1 MLIYDTQF
9 INNYYKTLEDEQLAQ
24 SLQSLLNTILVTI
37 NNDLSLNNF
46 DQETDNKLKK
56 KSKFKKYDNYN
67 SSKDFNNVNKFNKF
81 SILQT
86 PSVRKVPIDKTK
98 INIAKSNI
106 KALLNK
112 LAPSNYNKLENEFLV
127 IYSELLESSIQEN
140 MDELSYVDKSSMDKS
155 SMDKSSMDKSS
166 VDKSSM
172 DKSSM
177 DKSSMDKYIV
187 DYICYNNITYSS
199 IYVGVFF
206 SLLNIYYTKNYTLE
220 NIFLYNLLK
229 EKYEDFLNFEKYIT
243 NTTNKQD
250 DEFTINKNNDKY
262 KCFII
267 FIINIYKKT
276 FIHELENVDK
286 NNYIHNL
293 FINTSSI
300 EEFILLLN
308 NFFITNLKIENNSA
322 YCENILEFLITIYN
336 ELFKEIRIIKK
347 IDANLKIY
355 ETINSL
361 LVNKT
366 NYICFTNKIK
376 FKLMDVQDK
385 YKKYILL

>member
-9 INNYYKTLEDEQLAQ
+9 INNYYKTLEHENLEQ
-24 SLQSLLNTILVTI
+24 SLQSLLNTILVTL

-86 PSVRKVPIDKTK
+86 TNVRKVPLDKTK

-127 IYSELLESSIQEN
+127 IYNELLESSIQEN
-140 MDELSYVDKSSMDKS
+140 IDELDSMDKSSMDKS

-166 VDKSSM
+166 
-172 DKSSM
+172 
-177 DKSSMDKYIV
+177 MDKYII
-187 DYICYNNITYSS
+187 DYMCYNNITYSS
-199 IYVGVFF
+199 IYVSVFF
-206 SLLNIYYTKNYTLE
+206 SLLNIYYIKNYTLE

-243 NTTNKQD
+243 NTNSKQE

-262 KCFII
+262 KCFIV

-276 FIHELENVDK
+276 LIYELENTANLEK
-286 NNYIHNL
+286 NNYIYNL
-293 FINTSSI
+293 FINTPII
-300 EEFILLLN
+300 EEFILLLH

-336 ELFKEIRIIKK
+336 ELFKEIRVIKK

-355 ETINSL
+355 QVVDSL
-361 LVNKT
+361 LVNRT

-385 YKKYILL
+385 YKKYILV

>member
-9 INNYYKTLEDEQLAQ
+9 INNYYKTLEHENLEQ
-24 SLQSLLNTILVTI
+24 SLQSLLNTILVTL

-86 PSVRKVPIDKTK
+86 TNVRKVPLDKTK

-127 IYSELLESSIQEN
+127 IYNELLESSIQEN
-140 MDELSYVDKSSMDKS
+140 IDELD
-155 SMDKSSMDKSS
+155 
-166 VDKSSM
+166 
-172 DKSSM
+172 SM
-177 DKSSMDKYIV
+177 DKSSMDKYII
-187 DYICYNNITYSS
+187 DYMCYNNITYSS
-199 IYVGVFF
+199 IYVSVFF
-206 SLLNIYYTKNYTLE
+206 SLLNIYYIKNYTLE

-243 NTTNKQD
+243 NTNSKQE

-262 KCFII
+262 KCFIV

-276 FIHELENVDK
+276 LIYELENTANLEK
-286 NNYIHNL
+286 NNYIYNL
-293 FINTSSI
+293 FINTPII
-300 EEFILLLN
+300 EEFILLLH

-336 ELFKEIRIIKK
+336 ELFKEIRVIKK

-355 ETINSL
+355 QVVDSL
-361 LVNKT
+361 LVNRT

-385 YKKYILL
+385 YKKYILV

>member
-1 MLIYDTQF
+1 MLIYTTQF
-9 INNYYKTLEDEQLAQ
+9 INNYYKTLENINLEDT
-24 SLQSLLNTILVTI
+24 LQSLLNTILITV

-67 SSKDFNNVNKFNKF
+67 SSKDFNNVNKFNKLN
-81 SILQT
+81 ILQT
-86 PSVRKVPIDKTK
+86 TSVRKVPVDKTK

-127 IYSELLESSIQEN
+127 IYNELLESSIQEN
-140 MDELSYVDKSSMDKS
+140 IDELDSV
-155 SMDKSSMDKSS
+155 DKSS

-172 DKSSM
+172 DK
-177 DKSSMDKYIV
+177 YII

-199 IYVGVFF
+199 IYVSVFF
-206 SLLNIYYTKNYTLE
+206 SLLNIYYIKNYTLE

-243 NTTNKQD
+243 NTNTNTNIKQE

-276 FIHELENVDK
+276 FIYELENTANLEK
-286 NNYIHNL
+286 NNYIYNL
-293 FINTSSI
+293 FINTPII
-300 EEFILLLN
+300 EEFILLLH

-322 YCENILEFLITIYN
+322 YCESILEFIITIYN
-336 ELFKEIRIIKK
+336 ELFKEIRVIKK

-355 ETINSL
+355 EAINSL
-361 LVNKT
+361 LINKT
-366 NYICFTNKIK
+366 NYISFTNKIK

-385 YKKYILL
+385 YRKYILV

>member
-155 SMDKSSMDKSS
+155 SMDKSS
-166 VDKSSM
+166 V

>member
-1 MLIYDTQF
+1 MLIYTTQF
-9 INNYYKTLEDEQLAQ
+9 INNYYKTLENINLEET
-24 SLQSLLNTILVTI
+24 LQSLLNTILITV

-67 SSKDFNNVNKFNKF
+67 SSKDFNNVNKFNKLN
-81 SILQT
+81 ILQT
-86 PSVRKVPIDKTK
+86 TSVRKVSVDKTK

-127 IYSELLESSIQEN
+127 IYNELLESSIQEN
-140 MDELSYVDKSSMDKS
+140 IDELDSVDKSSV
-155 SMDKSSMDKSS
+155 DKSS

-172 DKSSM
+172 DK
-177 DKSSMDKYIV
+177 YII

-199 IYVGVFF
+199 IYVSVFF
-206 SLLNIYYTKNYTLE
+206 SLLNIYYIKNYTLE

-243 NTTNKQD
+243 NTNTNTNIKHE

-276 FIHELENVDK
+276 FIYELENTANLEK

-293 FINTSSI
+293 FINTPII
-300 EEFILLLN
+300 EEFILLLH

-322 YCENILEFLITIYN
+322 YCESILEFIITIYN
-336 ELFKEIRIIKK
+336 ELFKEIRVIKK

-355 ETINSL
+355 EAINSL
-361 LVNKT
+361 LINKT
-366 NYICFTNKIK
+366 NYISFTNKIK

-385 YKKYILL
+385 YRKYILV

>member
-1 MLIYDTQF
+1 MLIYTIQF
-9 INNYYKTLEDEQLAQ
+9 INNYYKTLENINLEDT
-24 SLQSLLNTILVTI
+24 LQSLLNTILITV

-67 SSKDFNNVNKFNKF
+67 SSKDFNNVNKFNKLN
-81 SILQT
+81 ILQT
-86 PSVRKVPIDKTK
+86 TSVRKVPVDKTK

-127 IYSELLESSIQEN
+127 IYNELLESSIQEN
-140 MDELSYVDKSSMDKS
+140 IDELDLV
-155 SMDKSSMDKSS
+155 DKSS

-172 DKSSM
+172 DK
-177 DKSSMDKYIV
+177 YII

-199 IYVGVFF
+199 IYVSVFF
-206 SLLNIYYTKNYTLE
+206 SLLNIYYIKNYTLE

-243 NTTNKQD
+243 NTNTNTNIKQE

-276 FIHELENVDK
+276 FIYELENTANLEK
-286 NNYIHNL
+286 NNYIYNL
-293 FINTSSI
+293 FINTPII
-300 EEFILLLN
+300 EEFILLLH

-322 YCENILEFLITIYN
+322 YCESILEFIITIYN
-336 ELFKEIRIIKK
+336 ELFKEIRVIKK

-355 ETINSL
+355 EAINSL
-361 LVNKT
+361 LINKT
-366 NYICFTNKIK
+366 NYISFTNKIK

-385 YKKYILL
+385 YKKYILV

>member
-9 INNYYKTLEDEQLAQ
+9 INNYYKTLENINLEDT
-24 SLQSLLNTILVTI
+24 LQSLLNTILITV

-67 SSKDFNNVNKFNKF
+67 SSKDFNNVNKFNKLN
-81 SILQT
+81 ILQT
-86 PSVRKVPIDKTK
+86 TSVRKVPVDKTK

-127 IYSELLESSIQEN
+127 IYNELLESSIQEN
-140 MDELSYVDKSSMDKS
+140 IDELDLVDKSSV
-155 SMDKSSMDKSS
+155 DKSS

-172 DKSSM
+172 DK
-177 DKSSMDKYIV
+177 YII

-199 IYVGVFF
+199 IYVSVFF
-206 SLLNIYYTKNYTLE
+206 SLLNIYYIKNYTLE

-243 NTTNKQD
+243 NTNTNTNIKQE
-250 DEFTINKNNDKY
+250 DEFSINKNNDKY

-276 FIHELENVDK
+276 FIYELENTANLEK

-293 FINTSSI
+293 FINTPII
-300 EEFILLLN
+300 EEFILLLH

-322 YCENILEFLITIYN
+322 YCESILEFIITIYN
-336 ELFKEIRIIKK
+336 ELFKEIRVIKK

-355 ETINSL
+355 DAINSL
-361 LVNKT
+361 LINKT
-366 NYICFTNKIK
+366 NYISFTNKIK

-385 YKKYILL
+385 YKKYILV

>member
-9 INNYYKTLEDEQLAQ
+9 INNYYKTLENINLEET
-24 SLQSLLNTILVTI
+24 LQSLLNTILITV

-67 SSKDFNNVNKFNKF
+67 SSKDFNNVNKFNKLN
-81 SILQT
+81 IIQT
-86 PSVRKVPIDKTK
+86 TSVRKVPVDKTK

-127 IYSELLESSIQEN
+127 IYNELLESSIQEN
-140 MDELSYVDKSSMDKS
+140 IDELD
-155 SMDKSSMDKSS
+155 S

-172 DKSSM
+172 DK
-177 DKSSMDKYIV
+177 YII

-199 IYVGVFF
+199 IYVSVFF
-206 SLLNIYYTKNYTLE
+206 SLLNIYYIKNYTLE

-229 EKYEDFLNFEKYIT
+229 AKYEDFLNFEKYIT
-243 NTTNKQD
+243 NTNTSTNTRQE

-276 FIHELENVDK
+276 FIYELENVDK

-322 YCENILEFLITIYN
+322 YCESILEFIITIYN
-336 ELFKEIRIIKK
+336 ELFKEIRVIKK
-347 IDANLKIY
+347 IDAKLKIY
-355 ETINSL
+355 EAINSL
-361 LVNKT
+361 LINKT
-366 NYICFTNKIK
+366 NYISFTNKIK

>member
-9 INNYYKTLEDEQLAQ
+9 INNYYKTLENINLEET
-24 SLQSLLNTILVTI
+24 LQSLLNTILITV

-67 SSKDFNNVNKFNKF
+67 SSKDFNNVNKFNKLN
-81 SILQT
+81 IIQT
-86 PSVRKVPIDKTK
+86 TSVRKVPVDKTK

-127 IYSELLESSIQEN
+127 IYNELLESSIQEN
-140 MDELSYVDKSSMDKS
+140 IDELDSVDKSSMDKS

-166 VDKSSM
+166 M

-177 DKSSMDKYIV
+177 DKSSMDKYII
-187 DYICYNNITYSS
+187 DYMCYNNITYSS
-199 IYVGVFF
+199 IYVSVFF
-206 SLLNIYYTKNYTLE
+206 SLLNIYYIKNYTLE

-229 EKYEDFLNFEKYIT
+229 AKYEDFLNFEKYIT
-243 NTTNKQD
+243 NTNTNTNTRQE

-276 FIHELENVDK
+276 FIYELENVDK

-322 YCENILEFLITIYN
+322 YCESILEFIITIYN
-336 ELFKEIRIIKK
+336 ELFKEIRVIKK
-347 IDANLKIY
+347 IDAKLKIY
-355 ETINSL
+355 EAINSL
-361 LVNKT
+361 LINKT
-366 NYICFTNKIK
+366 NYISFTNKIK

>member
-140 MDELSYVDKSSMDKS
+140 MDELD
-155 SMDKSSMDKSS
+155 S
-166 VDKSSM
+166 V

>member
-1 MLIYDTQF
+1 MLIYTTQF
-9 INNYYKTLEDEQLAQ
+9 INNYYKTLENIKLEET
-24 SLQSLLNTILVTI
+24 LQSLLNTILITV

-67 SSKDFNNVNKFNKF
+67 SSKDFNNVNKFNKLN
-81 SILQT
+81 ILQT
-86 PSVRKVPIDKTK
+86 TSVRKVPVDKTK

-127 IYSELLESSIQEN
+127 IYNELLESSIQEN
-140 MDELSYVDKSSMDKS
+140 IDELDSVDKSSVDKS
-155 SMDKSSMDKSS
+155 SVDKSSVDKSS

-172 DKSSM
+172 DK
-177 DKSSMDKYIV
+177 YII

-199 IYVGVFF
+199 IYVSVFF
-206 SLLNIYYTKNYTLE
+206 SLLNIYYIKNYTLE

-243 NTTNKQD
+243 NTNTNTNIKQE

-276 FIHELENVDK
+276 FIYELENTANLEK

-293 FINTSSI
+293 FINTPII
-300 EEFILLLN
+300 EEFILLLH

-322 YCENILEFLITIYN
+322 YCESILEFIITIYN
-336 ELFKEIRIIKK
+336 ELFKEIRVIKK

-355 ETINSL
+355 EAINSL
-361 LVNKT
+361 LINKT
-366 NYICFTNKIK
+366 NYISFTNKIK

-385 YKKYILL
+385 YKKYILV